1 MVAWWLPLGAALES
15 ALASLTLKNIPDE
28 LLEKLRVL
36 AERERRSITQQV
48 LYMLEQA
55 VALGGDAEGSGPAQ
69 RAQAESDEKPEGR

>member
-1 MVAWWLPLGAALES
+1 M
-15 ALASLTLKNIPDE
+15 ASLTLKNIPDE

-55 VALGGDAEGSGPAQ
+55 VALGGDAEGSGPTQ
-69 RAQAESDEKPEGR
+69 RAQAGSDEKPEGS

>member
-1 MVAWWLPLGAALES
+1 M
-15 ALASLTLKNIPDE
+15 ASLTLKNIPDE

-36 AERERRSITQQV
+36 AERERRSI
-48 LYMLEQA
+48 YMLEQA